1 MVLRP
6 SSTTPSYTSRYLPTF
21 AGKRLLYSSAVTTSL
36 GDAIFGFSQGII
48 SSIQIQPSFF
58 KRIFNLDV
66 SVSQIQ
72 SGHTSV
78 NPWVVSAVVS
88 CLNLTALVSSL
99 VAPCICDSLGRRGAI
114 HVGGVFVVV
123 AFVVQGAAPNII
135 ALAVGRCIQ
144 GLAVGILSTTVP
156 VYQCE
161 IAPDKSRG
169 LFVSIEYF
177 CLSFGSVLSTWVAYG
192 FYFTEGE
199 LSWCG
204 PYIIQGILS
213 LVLVN
218 FTWYLPETPHWLI
231 HHGRNE
237 DALQTLTDL
246 HANGYT
252 DNQSVIKQY
261 EFIRA
266 SIEPQAG
273 QLTPWMNLFYEFPLR
288 TMIEISSQ
296 LFAQFNGYSAIS
308 YILPVLLLQTGTTI
322 PQTLILCRFSGLL
335 YCSGTIIPLLFVDKR
350 GRKSF
355 LLVGRLALAAVLCVV
370 GALQINIDYYGT
382 GFWGK
387 RAICFYF
394 IVFGATWGP
403 ISWLLGAE
411 MFPIVR
417 RHLSFLSGPSLI
429 AFQGSCAKGAGALH
443 ALTLV

>member
-1 MVLRP
+1 MALRP

-36 GDAIFGFSQGII
+36 GDAIFGFSQGTEFVMTLAFSSRTYVRTMEGII

-66 SVSQIQ
+66 SASQIQ

-78 NPWVVSAVVS
+78 NPWVVCTSHPYQAKILCNFSACFSAAVVS

-156 VYQCE
+156 VCQCE

-213 LVLVN
+213 LVLV
-218 FTWYLPETPHWLI
+218 
-231 HHGRNE
+231 
-237 DALQTLTDL
+237 
-246 HANGYT
+246 
-252 DNQSVIKQY
+252 
-261 EFIRA
+261 
-266 SIEPQAG
+266 
-273 QLTPWMNLFYEFPLR
+273 
-288 TMIEISSQ
+288 IS
-296 LFAQFNGYSAIS
+296 
-308 YILPVLLLQTGTTI
+308 T
-322 PQTLILCRFSGLL
+322 
-335 YCSGTIIPLLFVDKR
+335 
-350 GRKSF
+350 
-355 LLVGRLALAAVLCVV
+355 
-370 GALQINIDYYGT
+370 
-382 GFWGK
+382 
-387 RAICFYF
+387 
-394 IVFGATWGP
+394 
-403 ISWLLGAE
+403 
-411 MFPIVR
+411 
-417 RHLSFLSGPSLI
+417 
-429 AFQGSCAKGAGALH
+429 
-443 ALTLV
+443 